1 MVLVSY
7 RYYTESR
14 QRRRIVDN
22 LSIFLFAIA
31 GISTLVGAFYLMAS
45 AANSKPVRDY
55 NAGRLTGTWTTEVK
69 KPVHPEMRDVEP
81 GTQLMGVNFDQKT
94 ECDLEEYKD
103 LQARINVLRA
113 ELEDQLGDDDEDD
126 EDGDIIVRV

>member
-1 MVLVSY
+1 
-7 RYYTESR
+7 
-14 QRRRIVDN
+14 VDN

-69 KPVHPEMRDVEP
+69 KPVHPEMKDVEP
-81 GTQLMGVNFDQKT
+81 GTQLMGVNFQQKT
-94 ECDLEEYKD
+94 ECDLEEYKA
-103 LQARINVLRA
+103 LQARIE
-113 ELEDQLGDDDEDD
+113 ELKLELGGEIDDEDEEE
-126 EDGDIIVRV
+126 EDDGGDVVVRV

>member
-1 MVLVSY
+1 M
-7 RYYTESR
+7 
-14 QRRRIVDN
+14 DN

-45 AANSKPVRDY
+45 AANSRPVRDY

-69 KPVHPEMRDVEP
+69 KPVHPEMKDVEP
-81 GTQLMGVNFDQKT
+81 GTQLMGVNFQQKT

-103 LQARINVLRA
+103 LQARIEQLKI
-113 ELEDQLGDDDEDD
+113 ELEGQLGDDEEDD
-126 EDGDIIVRV
+126 DDGGAAVVLNT